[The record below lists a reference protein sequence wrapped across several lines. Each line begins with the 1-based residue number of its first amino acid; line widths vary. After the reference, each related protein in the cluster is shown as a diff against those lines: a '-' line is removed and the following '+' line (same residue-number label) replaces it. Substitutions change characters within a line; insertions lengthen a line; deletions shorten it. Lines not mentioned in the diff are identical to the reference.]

1 MMETV
6 LSRSLRLM
14 FTGSAVVAGLT
25 MLAQPAMAQQ
35 NDAPMQRVEVTGS
48 SIKRIAA
55 EGALPVTVLTAE
67 AIRTS
72 GATSVTD
79 LVKKL
84 SSAQGATSE
93 SSSVGGST
101 FGFSGISV
109 HNVGETRTLVLLN
122 GKRLAQFG

>member
-1 MMETV
+1 MLKETV
-6 LSRSLRLM
+6 ISRAVRIVCAGGMAAALSVASQ
-14 FTGSAVVAGLT
+14 SAV
-25 MLAQPAMAQQ
+25 AQDAQGA
-35 NDAPMQRVEVTGS
+35 DAQIQRVEVTGS

-109 HNVGETRTLVLLN
+109 HNLGRRVRSSC
-122 GKRLAQFG
+122 

>member
-1 MMETV
+1 MLKETV
-6 LSRSLRLM
+6 ISRAVRIVCAGGMAAALSVASQ
-14 FTGSAVVAGLT
+14 SAV
-25 MLAQPAMAQQ
+25 AQDAQGA
-35 NDAPMQRVEVTGS
+35 DAQIQRVEVTGS

-84 SSAQGATSE
+84 SSAQGATS
-93 SSSVGGST
+93 
-101 FGFSGISV
+101 
-109 HNVGETRTLVLLN
+109 
-122 GKRLAQFG
+122 